1 MKKVLA
7 ISAAAVLVA
16 AVGSH
21 TVLEAAGQKF
31 HEAVIVRGT
40 APHIT
45 RGDLALTFSAPVSL
59 PGISLAAG
67 TYVFQRGDA
76 NAMLVRDSTG
86 KPFKWLLTVPTVRT
100 TASNNYS
107 VLLDRETAP
116 DAPPRIVA
124 IFAPGESTGHGFVYP
139 KR

>member
-7 ISAAAVLVA
+7 ISAAAILTA
-16 AVGSH
+16 FASH
-21 TVLEAAGQKF
+21 VVLEAAGQKF

-40 APHIT
+40 APHT
-45 RGDLALTFSAPVSL
+45 GRGDLALTFSAPVSL
-59 PGISLAAG
+59 PGISLAPG

-86 KPFKWLLTVPTVRT
+86 RPYKWLLTVPAART
-100 TASNNYS
+100 TPTNNYS

-124 IFAPGESTGHGFVYP
+124 IFAPGESTGHGFVYA